1 MSDTT
6 RPRVVTLGVHIVD
19 VLGRPVSS
27 IPAGQGRK
35 TLDEIRLTVGGS
47 AAGTGIDLAK
57 LGASVVA
64 MGAIGDDRLADF
76 LISVLTD
83 HGVDAQHLARK
94 AGVQTAASILPIRP
108 NGERPSLHVPGAS
121 AHMSAADVDRSA
133 VAGADLL
140 HVGGPDALGDFAGE
154 PLTRTLQL
162 AKANGVITTM
172 DLQTPCDSTTLTR
185 LVPLLPFTD
194 YLLPNQ
200 EQLRNLTGKASTKAG
215 AEAIRQLG
223 VGCVATTLGPRG
235 SLVVAQDTE
244 KHVPAFDVPVVDT
257 TGCGDAYSAGF
268 IIGLLID
275 RDTELAAWLGTGVA
289 SLVIQGLGSDAGIS
303 DRHSLVQFLVD
314 RAPARIVTRLDAA
327 LHRPQAGQSTSVT
340 SR

>member
-1 MSDTT
+1 MSSTT

-19 VLGRPVSS
+19 VLGRPVPS
-27 IPAGQGRK
+27 IPAGQGRQ
-35 TLDEIRLTVGGS
+35 TLDEIRLAVGGS

-76 LISVLTD
+76 LVSVLTE
-83 HGVDAQHLARK
+83 HGVAAQHLARK
-94 AGVQTAASILPIRP
+94 AGIQTAASILPIRP

-121 AHMSAADVDRSA
+121 AHMNAADVDRSV
-133 VAGADLL
+133 VAGAELL

-172 DLQTPCDSTTLTR
+172 DLQTPCDSATIAK

-194 YLLPNQ
+194 YLLPNHD
-200 EQLRNLTGKASTKAG
+200 QLRNLTGKASTKAG
-215 AEAIRQLG
+215 AESLRQLG
-223 VGCVATTLGPRG
+223 VACVATTLGPRG
-235 SLVVAQDTE
+235 SLVITEDIE
-244 KHVPAFDVPVVDT
+244 KHIPAFDVPVVDT

-268 IIGLLID
+268 IVGLLID
-275 RDTELAAWLGTGVA
+275 RDVELAAWLGTGAA
-289 SLVIQGLGSDAGIS
+289 SFVIQGLGADAGIS
-303 DRHSLVQFLVD
+303 NRQSLVQFLVG
-314 RAPARIVTRLDAA
+314 RAPPRITDRLEAA
-327 LHRPQAGQSTSVT
+327 L
-340 SR
+340 